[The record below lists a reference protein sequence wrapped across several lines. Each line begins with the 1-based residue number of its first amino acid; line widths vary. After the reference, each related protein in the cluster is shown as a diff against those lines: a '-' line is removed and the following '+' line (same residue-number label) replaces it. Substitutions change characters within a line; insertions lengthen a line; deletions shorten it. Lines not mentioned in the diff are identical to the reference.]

1 MLEKAL
7 IKERN
12 NSFYGWLFFL
22 LVLIGIGMGA
32 YIYQLIEGLT
42 VTGMSRDISWGLYIG
57 QFTFF
62 VGVAASAVML
72 VLPYYLHNVKEFGRI
87 TVVGEFLAIGSVIM
101 CMLFILVDMG
111 MPMRVLNM
119 ILHPTPTSPMF
130 WDMVVLSGYL
140 LLNLFIGWNVLE
152 AESKGVHPPKWVKVL
167 IYISIPWAVSIHTVT
182 AFLYSGLPGRNY
194 WLTALIAPKFL
205 ASAFATG
212 PALLIII
219 CFLLKKFAGFDAG
232 KEAIRKLSLIVTY
245 SMCIT
250 IFMVAVEFFTAFYSQ
265 VPGHM
270 ATLQYLFAGLHGHSG
285 FVPFMWV
292 FAILSVVALVLLIP
306 KKTREK
312 ESTLLI
318 GCISVFISMWIE
330 KGLSFVIGGLVEN
343 PLGRITEYTPGLA
356 EILIIVGIWAIGA
369 FIVSVLYK
377 IVVSVKRETDVYS
390 ANTIQISTRNEGL

>member
-1 MLEKAL
+1 
-7 IKERN
+7 
-12 NSFYGWLFFL
+12 
-22 LVLIGIGMGA
+22 
-32 YIYQLIEGLT
+32 
-42 VTGMSRDISWGLYIG
+42 
-57 QFTFF
+57 
-62 VGVAASAVML
+62 
-72 VLPYYLHNVKEFGRI
+72 
-87 TVVGEFLAIGSVIM
+87 M

-182 AFLYSGLPGRNY
+182 AFLYSGLPGRHY

-265 VPGHM
+265 VPWHM